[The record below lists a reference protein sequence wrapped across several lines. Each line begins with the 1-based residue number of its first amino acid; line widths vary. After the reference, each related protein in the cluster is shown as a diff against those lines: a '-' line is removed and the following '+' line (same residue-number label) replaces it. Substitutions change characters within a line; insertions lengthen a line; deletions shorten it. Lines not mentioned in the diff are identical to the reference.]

1 MGHSKVSTTI
11 VPRPYPLGKHMI
23 VDMPGFAEADPKN
36 KIIIDLLQKCYLTR
50 TNKFRILIVAEMG
63 LVYESKMRQLRD
75 GYHRALWR
83 LLGEKY
89 QHALPHLYFIMT
101 KPEQA
106 IEGRSFVGELAN
118 GVLDTMEAGSGE
130 DSALFARMLTRMKG
144 HHMVVD
150 LSEDTSDSLMS
161 KIDQMLKKGEQVN
174 SATNA
179 EVPSFDIEQLSA
191 GQNRLNELCVEQ
203 MDAKLAIQQEVF
215 EKVEPIYEAWSRLS
229 AEMEE
234 ATEQLRV
241 NKKHALEEL
250 KAVKDALEA
259 VVAEVKAYPVRKN
272 ATELAVQAAKQ
283 RREVAEEKNK
293 IFRKTFYGLPFINVR
308 CDVSMMKKGALGGKK
323 TYHVQVN
330 ADVKVDGGENN
341 LILIM
346 AYEPNGKF
354 SLSQTKYGDCMSVT
368 VCAQLSCLP
377 CVIVN
382 RRDTAGTHQQQ
393 RLPRPKT
400 T

>member
-106 IEGRSFVGELAN
+106 IEGRPFAGELAN

-150 LSEDTSDSLMS
+150 LSEDTSDSLLT
-161 KIDQMLKKGEQVN
+161 KIDQMLKKGAQVN
-174 SATNA
+174 SATN

-203 MDAKLAIQQEVF
+203 MKAKLTIQQEVF

-229 AEMEE
+229 AEMAE

-241 NKKHALEEL
+241 KKKHALEEL

-259 VVAEVKAYPVRKN
+259 VAADVKAYPARKGE
-272 ATELAVQAAKQ
+272 TELAVQAAKQ
-283 RREVAEEKNK
+283 RRDVAEEKSK
-293 IFRKTFYGLPFINVR
+293 MFRKTLYDLPFINVR
-308 CDVSMMKKGALGGKK
+308 CDVAMMKKKGALRGKRM
-323 TYHVQVN
+323 YHIQVN
-330 ADVKVDGGENN
+330 ADVKVDGGENS

-346 AYEPNGKF
+346 DYEANGKIVTTSADKIWGRYVCD
-354 SLSQTKYGDCMSVT
+354 SLCSVVLPFLCDCKQTRHCGHTS
-368 VCAQLSCLP
+368 
-377 CVIVN
+377 I
-382 RRDTAGTHQQQ
+382 
-393 RLPRPKT
+393 T
-400 T
+400 TTP